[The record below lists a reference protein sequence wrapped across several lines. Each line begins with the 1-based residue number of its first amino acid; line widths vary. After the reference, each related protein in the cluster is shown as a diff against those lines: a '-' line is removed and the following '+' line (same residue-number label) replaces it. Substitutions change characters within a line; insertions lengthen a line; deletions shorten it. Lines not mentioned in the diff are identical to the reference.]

1 VLQNV
6 FHFIITFLAQYDRKD
21 EQAAEKWCRKYSRL
35 NVIVKNRQWVSG
47 RQEIRYTIAENK
59 NYSKKLFYGSI

>member
-1 VLQNV
+1 M
-6 FHFIITFLAQYDRKD
+6 TESD
-21 EQAAEKWCRKYSRL
+21 EQAAEKWCRKSSRL
-35 NVIVKNRQWVSG
+35 HVIVKNRQWVSG